1 MKKKKTR
8 NDKTLN
14 IGEELVRIARKKNNS
29 PESALNL
36 FIDYA
41 LRAFDVSKIEAS
53 ESYEEWVKA
62 VLAEDG
68 DYKDLCLE
76 WMKKVHESL
85 VKGKA
90 YDFFGG
96 VYEEMFQSKGKASS
110 TGQFFT
116 PMGVCEL
123 MARLTP
129 PNDDGGL
136 IRLSDPCCGSGR
148 LLLAHIA
155 ENIKNRGRMIA
166 HAEDIDIVSCGM
178 CALNLMAHECFGA
191 VVCHDVLMYD
201 VPHTVFI
208 VNECKTPDYNPVM
221 SIRTLKG
228 ETAERW
234 WKAGGYNRLEEYF
247 KKQDNEKDKDKDKDP
262 VH

>member
-1 MKKKKTR
+1 MKKKNEK
-8 NDKTLN
+8 NNN
-14 IGEELVRIARKKNNS
+14 IGEELVRIARKKNSS

-36 FIDYA
+36 FIEHA
-41 LRAFDVSKIEAS
+41 LRAFDVSKIENSAT
-53 ESYEEWVKA
+53 YEEWVGA
-62 VLAEDG
+62 VLAEDN
-68 DYKDLCLE
+68 DYKDLVVT
-76 WMKKVHESL
+76 WMKNVHESL
-85 VKGKA
+85 AKGKA

-116 PMGVCEL
+116 PMGVCEV
-123 MARLTP
+123 MARLAP

-148 LLLAHIA
+148 LALAHIA
-155 ENIKNRGRMIA
+155 ENIKNRHRMIA

-178 CALNLMAHECFGA
+178 CALNLMVHECFGA

-208 VNECKTPDYNPVM
+208 VNECKVPSYNPVM

-228 ETAERW
+228 DTAEKW
-234 WKAGGYNRLEEYF
+234 WKSGGYYRLDEYF
-247 KKQDNEKDKDKDKDP
+247 NRQQYEQE
-262 VH
+262 